1 MKGYSSDDALVT
13 RTVPSGATWVADVPV
28 RLGDEVLVPISG
40 DTAGQ
45 QVPCVL
51 HGEVLLPIVDE
62 ETLTEGS
69 YCYWDPTEGGI
80 VAAAATGTFLLGTAG
95 PTSGSYCRVALIG
108 RIPAVQ
114 EAGLTSVGPDDLEP
128 IGPGGGV
135 PYVLL
140 FEFDGGVGG
149 ASLNYAVAKASVIA
163 QVVVEI
169 TTPGAESS
177 TIDIGIGPSG
187 GPSSEAVSIPADVA
201 GTDIYLASWTV
212 TGTLISVDVPASC
225 VGRMVIALVPYEGT

>member
-28 RLGDEVLVPISG
+28 HLGDEVLVPISG
-40 DTAGQ
+40 GTAGQ

-51 HGEVLLPIVDE
+51 HGEVLLPIVDG
-62 ETLTEGS
+62 ETLAEGS
-69 YCYWDPTEGGI
+69 YCYWDPAEGGI

-108 RIPAVQ
+108 RIPAAQ
-114 EAGLTSVGPDDLEP
+114 EAGLASVGPGDLEP
-128 IGPGGGV
+128 LDPGGGV

-140 FEFDGGVGG
+140 FGFDGGAGG
-149 ASLNYAVAKASVIA
+149 ESLNYAVAQESVIA

-177 TIDIGIGPSG
+177 TIDIDIGPEE
-187 GPSSEAVSIPADVA
+187 GPAAEAATIPADEA
-201 GTDIYLASWTV
+201 DTDIYMASWSV
-212 TGTLISVDVPASC
+212 TGTLISVEVPASC
-225 VGRMVIALVPYEGT
+225 VGRMVITLVPYEGT